1 MSFLSRLGL
10 RFKAA
15 AMRFAVRSSDPW
27 GYALGRRRDRD
38 ARLVGDGSGSSLVVA
53 AVGWIARNFP
63 EAPVRIRVEDE
74 DGELEVDADEGARAF
89 VRLVRKPNAFYSGVL
104 LWMATIA
111 DYWISGNGYWLK
123 VRETDEGGPVIALW
137 WVPSVLMTPKWP
149 EDGSAYISHYVYKP
163 APDQEVRIE
172 PSEVVHFRYG
182 FDADNIRLGRSP
194 LASVIREIFTD
205 EEAASYTATILR
217 NLGVPGV
224 VIAPGADDVDLEE
237 EDAQAIKAQFMQQF
251 GSDRRGEPMVV
262 GAKVSV
268 SVLSFSPQQ
277 MDLKTLRRVPEERVT
292 AVLGVPAIV
301 AGLGAGLDRST
312 FANYSEA
319 REAGYE
325 ENIIPT
331 QRLLGA
337 DLEIQ
342 LLPDFVADVE
352 DRHVDFDISDVRVLQ
367 EDEDKVWARFLS
379 GVSAGAL
386 TIADFRRGVGLPVD
400 DELHDVYLR
409 PATLVAVREDDPEAT
424 GRPAEEPEPEPPPPP
439 GPVPP
444 EEGSLPGALGATV
457 PIEPAPPG
465 GNGNGNGSGI
475 PQEVRS

>member
-38 ARLVGDGSGSSLVVA
+38 ARLVGDGSGSSIVQA

-63 EAPVRIRVEDE
+63 EAPVRVRIEDD
-74 DGELEVDADEGARAF
+74 DGELEVDDDEGAKAF
-89 VRLVRKPNAFYSGVL
+89 LRLLRSPNRFYSGIL
-104 LWMATIA
+104 LWMATLA

-123 VRETDEGGPVIALW
+123 VRETETGGRVIALW
-137 WVPSVLMTPKWP
+137 WIPSTLIAPKWP
-149 EDGSAYISHYVYKP
+149 EDGTEYISHYLYKP
-163 APDQEVRIE
+163 ATDVEVKLE
-172 PSEVVHFRYG
+172 PEDVVHFRFG
-182 FDADNIRLGRSP
+182 FDPDNIRLGKSP
-194 LASVIREIFTD
+194 VASVIREIFTD

-217 NLGVPGV
+217 NLGVPGI
-224 VIAPGADDVDLEE
+224 VISPGADDVDLEE

-251 GSDRRGEPMVV
+251 GGDRRGDPLVV

-277 MDLKTLRRVPEERVT
+277 MDLKNLRRVPEERVS

-342 LLPDFVADVE
+342 LLPDFADPE

-367 EDEDKVWARFLS
+367 EDEDKVWARFGEAAAKGIITL
-379 GVSAGAL
+379 
-386 TIADFRRGVGLPVD
+386 ADFRRGVGLPVD
-400 DELHDVYLR
+400 DELHDVYIR
-409 PATLVAVREDDPEAT
+409 NATLVAIREDDPEAT
-424 GRPAEEPEPEPPPPP
+424 GRAEEEPEEPEPPVP
-439 GPVPP
+439 PVPP

-457 PIEPAPPG
+457 PVEPAPAG
-465 GNGNGNGSGI
+465 GNGNGSGI
-475 PQEVRS
+475 PQEARP